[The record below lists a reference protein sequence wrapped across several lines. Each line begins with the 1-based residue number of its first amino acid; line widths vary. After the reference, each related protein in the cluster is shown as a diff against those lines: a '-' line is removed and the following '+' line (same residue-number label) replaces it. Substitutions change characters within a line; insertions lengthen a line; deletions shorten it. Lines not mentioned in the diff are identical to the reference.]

1 MFLPSYQ
8 EAQPMRSQS
17 VDDYLKALYK
27 LETEEK
33 AVSTTALAR
42 HMDVTAASATGMIQ
56 RLARDK
62 LVDYR
67 RYYGVRL
74 SAEGRQI
81 ALRVI
86 RNHRIIEIYLVE
98 ELGLPWDKVHAE
110 AEQWEHV
117 VSTEV
122 VERMAE
128 RLGNPKRDPHGQPIP
143 DRGGTMPERRDHV
156 LADAPVGA
164 LLRVTEV
171 DDEDGEVLRHLETM
185 GLGPDSRLEIA
196 ERRPY
201 DNLLMVRVG
210 GKTEVVGPN
219 LAQRIRV
226 ARLPVVRRS
235 RRRSA

>member
-1 MFLPSYQ
+1 
-8 EAQPMRSQS
+8 MRSES

-27 LETEEK
+27 LESEDK
-33 AVSTTALAR
+33 AVSTTALAK
-42 HMDVTAASATGMIQ
+42 HMKVTAASATGMIQ

-62 LVDYR
+62 LVEYR

-74 SAEGRQI
+74 SPKGRRI
-81 ALRVI
+81 ALRVL
-86 RNHRIIEIYLVE
+86 RNHLIIEIFLVD
-98 ELGLPWDKVHAE
+98 ELGLASDKGHEE
-110 AEQWEHV
+110 AERWEHV

-128 RLGNPKRDPHGQPIP
+128 RLGNPQRDQRGQPIP
-143 DRGGTMPERRDHV
+143 DSEGAIPDRRDHV

-171 DDEDGEVLRHLETM
+171 EDDDGEVLRHLEAL
-185 GLGPDSRLEIA
+185 GLGPEARLEIS
-196 ERRPY
+196 ERRPF
-201 DNLLMVRVG
+201 DNLLVIRVG

-226 ARLPVVRRS
+226 VRLPVVRRS
-235 RRRSA
+235 GRRDA